1 MRATG
6 MLTMTQNARALAE
19 AATTQAR
26 EQAQAAREQA
36 QAAREQAQAAR
47 EQAQDARNDARD
59 AAREAARNGDGG
71 GDRTVT
77 IISPDG
83 KTVTLSNPTADALA
97 QLGFPSVEQRG
108 PDPGPYIVG
117 SISIVSTAIVL
128 LVALTQRYRVK
139 MRGAGQTSIP
149 NDLAPRLAR
158 MEAGIESVA
167 VEVERISE
175 GQRFTTR
182 LLSDRERVEVPRG

>member
-59 AAREAARNGDGG
+59 AAREAAQNGDGG
-71 GDRTVT
+71 GDRTIT
-77 IISPDG
+77 ITTGD
-83 KTVTLSNPTADALA
+83 KTITLSNPTADALA